1 MKHLPKIFSLF
12 KNKYAIALLAFI
24 VWMIFFDRNDC
35 ISQFSAKKKLNKLE
49 KDRIYYVEEVKKNE
63 EDMKNLMTNPK
74 NLEKFGREKYLMKK
88 DNEEVFVI
96 VKEDK
101 EKK

>member
-1 MKHLPKIFSLF
+1 MKKLSRVLKFLR
-12 KNKYAIALLAFI
+12 NKYAIALIAFI
-24 VWMIFFDRNDC
+24 VWMIFFDRNDL

-49 KDRIYYVEEVKKNE
+49 KDRKYYIEEIKKNE
-63 EDMKNLMTNPK
+63 EDMKNLMTDPK

-96 VKEDK
+96 VKE
-101 EKK
+101 KKK